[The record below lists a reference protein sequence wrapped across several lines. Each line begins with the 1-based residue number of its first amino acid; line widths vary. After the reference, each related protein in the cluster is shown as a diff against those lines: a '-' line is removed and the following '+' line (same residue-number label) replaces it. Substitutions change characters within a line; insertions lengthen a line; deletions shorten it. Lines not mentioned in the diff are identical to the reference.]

1 MKALGHLKSYD
12 IQLTVQSP
20 LFIGSGENLNKKEY
34 LLLSKENKAIILD
47 LEKLVVFLSRK
58 NLLDKYQ
65 AFLLDNNQ
73 KNIYAFFRKNGITP
87 NDYKYFSSYT
97 IQTIGDQ
104 LLDVKDLQLFVKDAQ
119 NNAYIP
125 GSSLKGAFRTAW
137 LAYLLENESTNTKN
151 NITRQWLENIEACK
165 SKYDSR
171 KIENELKRT
180 TLQTAN
186 ELEAKY
192 FNTLNVNQR
201 DTRNMVNSVMRG
213 ISFSDST
220 PINSS
225 QLMLSQKIDTDVS
238 GNEHRLPIL
247 RECLKPETTCRFTLT
262 LDEVMLRD
270 TGIDIEQILYIMQW
284 FCRYQVD
291 HFYKKFKGR
300 IKLPVHSRET
310 ILWLGGGVGLQN
322 KTINEPALGESNGVA
337 YTSEVLDII
346 FKNHHHDKDVKKGV
360 SPHMVKIATYQN
372 VQYLMGQCKLEVMA
386 DK

>member
-1 MKALGHLKSYD
+1 MKTLGHLKSYD

-20 LFIGSGENLNKKEY
+20 LFIGSGEKLSKKEY
-34 LLLSKENKAIILD
+34 LFLPQENKAIIMD
-47 LEKLVVFLSRK
+47 TEKLIVFLSRK
-58 NLLDKYQ
+58 NLLEKYQ
-65 AFLLDNNQ
+65 NFLLDNTQ
-73 KNIYAFFRKNGITP
+73 KNIYSFFRKNDITS

-97 IQTIGDQ
+97 IQCREN
-104 LLDVKDLQLFVKDAQ
+104 KPEDLQLFVKDAQ
-119 NNAYIP
+119 GNAYIP

-151 NITRQWLENIEACK
+151 NRTRQWLENIEACK
-165 SKYDSR
+165 NKYDSR
-171 KIENELKRT
+171 KIENDLKRT

-247 RECLKPETTCRFTLT
+247 RECLKPATTCRFTLT
-262 LDEVMLRD
+262 LDEIMLRD
-270 TGIDIEQILYIMQW
+270 TGIDIEQILHIMQW

-300 IKLPVHSRET
+300 VKLPVHSRET
-310 ILWLGGGVGLQN
+310 ILWLGGGVGFQN

-346 FKNHHHDKDVKKGV
+346 FKNHHHDKDIKKAFL
-360 SPHMVKIATYQN
+360 HIW
-372 VQYLMGQCKLEVMA
+372 
-386 DK
+386 

>member
-1 MKALGHLKSYD
+1 MKTLGHLKSYD

-20 LFIGSGENLNKKEY
+20 LFIGSGEKLSKKEY
-34 LLLSKENKAIILD
+34 LFLPQENKAIIMD
-47 LEKLVVFLSRK
+47 TEKLIVFLSRK
-58 NLLDKYQ
+58 NLLEKYQ
-65 AFLLDNNQ
+65 NFLLDNTQ
-73 KNIYAFFRKNGITP
+73 KNIYSFFRKNDITS

-97 IQTIGDQ
+97 IQCREN
-104 LLDVKDLQLFVKDAQ
+104 KPEDLQLFVKDAQ
-119 NNAYIP
+119 GNAYIP

-151 NITRQWLENIEACK
+151 NRTRQWLENIEACK
-165 SKYDSR
+165 NKYDSR
-171 KIENELKRT
+171 KIENDLKRT

-247 RECLKPETTCRFTLT
+247 RECLKPATTCRFTLT
-262 LDEVMLRD
+262 LDEIMLRD
-270 TGIDIEQILYIMQW
+270 TGIDIEQILHIMQW

-300 IKLPVHSRET
+300 VKLPVHSRET
-310 ILWLGGGVGLQN
+310 ILWLGGGVGFQN

-346 FKNHHHDKDVKKGV
+346 FKNHHHDKDIKKGV

-372 VQYLMGQCKLEVMA
+372 VQYLMGQCKLEVIA